1 MSTDKNVEIER
12 RFLVDVAKW
21 EAFKRKAKA
30 NSFEILRINQGY
42 LTQIGSDVTA
52 RIRTIKYD
60 MLEGINAEFTV
71 KGPRTGTCT
80 QTEFNSPYDYSKAE
94 EILKMLT
101 RKISKVRYEF
111 SYAGKIWIVD
121 EFLDVNSPLVVAE
134 IELTSEKSKFRKPL
148 FATVEITAIS
158 ALSNASLAETPLL
171 AMATYYR
178 LMLDTVLSGSEVDG
192 LRWQI
197 NWNSYGQTNTCSC
210 GTVSKCVE
218 GVTSC

>member
-1 MSTDKNVEIER
+1 MSTDNNVEIER
-12 RFLVDVAKW
+12 RFLVDIPKW

-42 LTQIGSDVTA
+42 LTQVGSDVTA

-60 MLEGINAEFTV
+60 IIEGVNAEFTV

-80 QTEFNSPYDYSKAE
+80 QTEFNSPYDYVKAE
-94 EILKMLT
+94 AILKMLT

-111 SYAGKIWIVD
+111 SYVGKIWSVD
-121 EFLDVNSPLVVAE
+121 EFLDGNRPLVVAE

-148 FATVEITAIS
+148 FATVEITSIS
-158 ALSNASLAETPLL
+158 SLSNAALAELPISAFESHYRSLL
-171 AMATYYR
+171 ES
-178 LMLDTVLSGSEVDG
+178 VLNGSTEIDE
-192 LRWQI
+192 LRWLI
-197 NWNSYGQTNTCSC
+197 NWNSYRHTSC
-210 GTVSKCVE
+210 GTTGTNKLV